1 MKKTN
6 KENPLT
12 FFRKAN
18 DARQKVVKNSLTKAR
33 NGIIAGPQTESQSI
47 LSNAISSQPAIPRPN
62 RSSRDEMMEAM
73 QASSRSN
80 VDNVN
85 QSFLNKYNPSKENV
99 KLKEPRP
106 TFLDPTDPLKKV
118 NYDQKKIDDFNKKY
132 PNGVPGPSSLKRNKK
147 GGSVKIKK

>member
-62 RSSRDEMMEAM
+62 RSSRDEMMQEM
-73 QASSRSN
+73 MSDSMY
-80 VDNVN
+80 NVN
-85 QSFLNKYNPSKENV
+85 TANAMRLSSQ
-99 KLKEPRP
+99 PRP
-106 TFLDPTDPLKKV
+106 SFMEPTDPLKKV

>member
-62 RSSRDEMMEAM
+62 RLSRDEMMQEM
-73 QASSRSN
+73 MSDSMY
-80 VDNVN
+80 NVN
-85 QSFLNKYNPSKENV
+85 TANAMRLSSQ
-99 KLKEPRP
+99 PRP
-106 TFLDPTDPLKKV
+106 SFMEPTDPLKKV

-132 PNGVPGPSSLKRNKK
+132 PNGVPGPSSLKKYLNKK

>member
-18 DARQKVVKNSLTKAR
+18 EARQKVVKNSLTKAR
-33 NGIIAGPQTESQSI
+33 NGVVVPAVVNSIRNGYWSFNEDGTLNTNPQ
-47 LSNAISSQPAIPRPN
+47 PPRP
-62 RSSRDEMMEAM
+62 S
-73 QASSRSN
+73 
-80 VDNVN
+80 
-85 QSFLNKYNPSKENV
+85 
-99 KLKEPRP
+99 
-106 TFLDPTDPLKKV
+106 FLDPTDPLKKV

-147 GGSVKIKK
+147 GGSVNSKNK